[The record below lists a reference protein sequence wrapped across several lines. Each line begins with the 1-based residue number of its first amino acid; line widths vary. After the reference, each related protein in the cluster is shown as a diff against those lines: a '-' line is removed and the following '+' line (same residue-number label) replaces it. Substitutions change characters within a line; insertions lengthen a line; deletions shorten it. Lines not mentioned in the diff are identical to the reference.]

1 VTPSKAE
8 QADATRTALGAA
20 ARQLFTERGYA
31 ATSTTEIVERAGVTR
46 GALYHHFA
54 AKEDLFRA
62 VFEQLE
68 DEVTKHVAKEALTS
82 ADPLEQLRRGTRAY
96 LDACI
101 DPAVQRVVLLEGPS
115 VLGWQTWQEVEQRYG
130 YGLVVAGVEAAIG
143 AGLIAAQPV
152 EPLAHVLFGAL
163 TEAGMVVARADDSD
177 AARAEMEAAMDRLL
191 DGLRASKS

>member
-1 VTPSKAE
+1 MTPRRSE
-8 QADATRTALGAA
+8 QADATRTALSVA

-31 ATSTTEIVERAGVTR
+31 ATSTTEVVERAGVSR

-54 AKEDLFRA
+54 AKEELFRA

-68 DEVTKHVAKEALTS
+68 DEITKHVAREALTS
-82 ADPLEQLRRGTRAY
+82 TDPLEQLRRGTRAY

-115 VLGWQTWQEVEQRYG
+115 VLGWETWQEIEQRYG
-130 YGLVVAGVEAAIG
+130 YGLVLAGVEAAI
-143 AGLIAAQPV
+143 AADLIAAQPV

-163 TEAGMVVARADDSD
+163 TEAGMVVARADEPRT
-177 AARAEMEAAMDRLL
+177 ARSEMEAAMDRLL
-191 DGLRASKS
+191 DGLRPANS

>member
-1 VTPSKAE
+1 VTPTKAE
-8 QADATRTALGAA
+8 QADATRTALSAA

-54 AKEDLFRA
+54 AKDELFRA

-68 DEVTKHVAKEALTS
+68 GEVTKHVADEALTS
-82 ADPLEQLRRGTRAY
+82 TDPLEQLRRGTRAY

-101 DPAVQRVVLLEGPS
+101 DPAVQRVVLLDGPS
-115 VLGWQTWQEVEQRYG
+115 VLGWETWQEIEQRYG
-130 YGLVVAGVEAAIG
+130 YGLVLAGIEAAIG
-143 AGLIAAQPV
+143 AGLISAQPV

-163 TEAGMVVARADDSD
+163 TEAGMVVARADEPRT
-177 AARAEMEAAMDRLL
+177 ARADMEAAMDRLL
-191 DGLRASKS
+191 DGLRS

>member
-68 DEVTKHVAKEALTS
+68 DEVTEHVAKEALTS

-115 VLGWQTWQEVEQRYG
+115 VLGWQTWQEIEQRYG

-163 TEAGMVVARADDSD
+163 TEAGMVVARADDPG

-191 DGLRASKS
+191 DGLRAVET

>member
-8 QADATRTALGAA
+8 QADSTRTALGAA

-115 VLGWQTWQEVEQRYG
+115 VLGWQTWQEIEQRYG

-163 TEAGMVVARADDSD
+163 TEAGMVVARADDPGV
-177 AARAEMEAAMDRLL
+177 ARADMEAAMDRLV
-191 DGLRASKS
+191 DGLRAPKS

>member
-1 VTPSKAE
+1 MTPTKAE
-8 QADATRTALGAA
+8 QADATRSALSAA

-31 ATSTTEIVERAGVTR
+31 ATSTSEIVERAGVTR

-54 AKEDLFRA
+54 AKDELFRA

-68 DEVTKHVAKEALTS
+68 GEVTRRVAEEALTS

-101 DPAVQRVVLLEGPS
+101 DPAVQRVVLLDGPS
-115 VLGWQTWQEVEQRYG
+115 VLGWETWQQIEQRYG

-143 AGLIAAQPV
+143 AGLISAQPV

-163 TEAGMVVARADDSD
+163 TEAGMVVARADEPRT
-177 AARAEMEAAMDRLL
+177 ARVDMEAAMDRLL
-191 DGLRASKS
+191 EGLRASDP

>member
-1 VTPSKAE
+1 MTPKKAE

-115 VLGWQTWQEVEQRYG
+115 VLGWQTWQEIEQRYG

-163 TEAGMVVARADDSD
+163 TEAGMVVARADDPGV
-177 AARAEMEAAMDRLL
+177 ARADMEAAMDRLL
-191 DGLRASKS
+191 DGLRAPKS

>member
-1 VTPSKAE
+1 VTPTKAE
-8 QADATRTALGAA
+8 QADATRAALSAA

-54 AKEDLFRA
+54 AKDELFRA

-68 DEVTKHVAKEALTS
+68 GEVTKHVAEEALTS
-82 ADPLEQLRRGTRAY
+82 TDPLEQLRRGTRAY

-101 DPAVQRVVLLEGPS
+101 DPAVQRVVLLDGPS
-115 VLGWQTWQEVEQRYG
+115 VLGWETWQEIEQRYG
-130 YGLVVAGVEAAIG
+130 YGLLLAGVEAAI
-143 AGLIAAQPV
+143 AGGLVSVQPV

-163 TEAGMVVARADDSD
+163 TEAGMVVARADEPLT
-177 AARAEMEAAMDRLL
+177 ARADMEAAMDRLL
-191 DGLRASKS
+191 DGLRAPNA

>member
-1 VTPSKAE
+1 VTPTKAE
-8 QADATRTALGAA
+8 QADATRTALSAA

-54 AKEDLFRA
+54 AKDELFRA

-68 DEVTKHVAKEALTS
+68 GEVTRRVAEEALTS

-101 DPAVQRVVLLEGPS
+101 DPAVQRVVLLDGPS
-115 VLGWQTWQEVEQRYG
+115 VLGWETWQEIEQRYG

-143 AGLIAAQPV
+143 AGLISAQPV

-163 TEAGMVVARADDSD
+163 TEAGMVVARADEPRT
-177 AARAEMEAAMDRLL
+177 ARVDMEAAMDRLL
-191 DGLRASKS
+191 EGLRASDP

>member
-1 VTPSKAE
+1 MTPTKAE
-8 QADATRTALGAA
+8 QADATRTALRAA

-54 AKEDLFRA
+54 AKDELFRA

-68 DEVTKHVAKEALTS
+68 GEVTKHVAQEALTS
-82 ADPLEQLRRGTRAY
+82 DDPLEQLRRGTRAY

-101 DPAVQRVVLLEGPS
+101 DPAVQRVVLLDGPS
-115 VLGWQTWQEVEQRYG
+115 VLGWETWQEIEQRYG
-130 YGLVVAGVEAAIG
+130 YGLVLAGVEAAIA
-143 AGLIAAQPV
+143 AGLISAQPV

-163 TEAGMVVARADDSD
+163 TEAGMVVARADEPRT
-177 AARAEMEAAMDRLL
+177 ARADMEAAMDRLL
-191 DGLRASKS
+191 DGLRAAPS

>member
-1 VTPSKAE
+1 MTPTKAE
-8 QADATRTALGAA
+8 QADATRTALRAA

-54 AKEDLFRA
+54 AKDELFRA

-68 DEVTKHVAKEALTS
+68 GEVTKHVAQEALTS

-101 DPAVQRVVLLEGPS
+101 DPAVQRVVLLDGPS
-115 VLGWQTWQEVEQRYG
+115 VLGWETWQEIEQRYG
-130 YGLVVAGVEAAIG
+130 YGLVLAGVEAAIA
-143 AGLIAAQPV
+143 AGLISAQPV

-163 TEAGMVVARADDSD
+163 TEAGMVVARADQPRT
-177 AARAEMEAAMDRLL
+177 ARADMEAAMDRLL
-191 DGLRASKS
+191 DGLRAATS

>member
-1 VTPSKAE
+1 MTPSKAE

-54 AKEDLFRA
+54 AKEELFRA

-115 VLGWQTWQEVEQRYG
+115 VLGWQTWQEIEQRYG
-130 YGLVVAGVEAAIG
+130 YGLVVTGVEAAIG

-163 TEAGMVVARADDSD
+163 TEAGMVVARADDPGV
-177 AARAEMEAAMDRLL
+177 ARADMEAAMDRLL
-191 DGLRASKS
+191 DGLRAPKS

>member
-1 VTPSKAE
+1 VTPTKAE
-8 QADATRTALGAA
+8 QADATRSALSAA

-31 ATSTTEIVERAGVTR
+31 ATSTTEIVEQAGVTR

-54 AKEDLFRA
+54 AKDDLFRA

-68 DEVTKHVAKEALTS
+68 GEVTEHVAQEALMS

-101 DPAVQRVVLLEGPS
+101 DPAVQRVVLLDGPS
-115 VLGWQTWQEVEQRYG
+115 VLGWETWQEIEQRYG

-143 AGLIAAQPV
+143 AGLISAQPV

-163 TEAGMVVARADDSD
+163 TEAGMVVARADEPRT
-177 AARAEMEAAMDRLL
+177 ARVDMEAAMDRLL
-191 DGLRASKS
+191 EGLRASDP

>member
-1 VTPSKAE
+1 MTPSKAE

-115 VLGWQTWQEVEQRYG
+115 VLGWQTWQEIEQRYG

-163 TEAGMVVARADDSD
+163 TEAGMVVARADDPGV
-177 AARAEMEAAMDRLL
+177 ARADMEAAMDRLL
-191 DGLRASKS
+191 DGLRAPKS

>member
-1 VTPSKAE
+1 MTPSKAE
-8 QADATRTALGAA
+8 QADSTRTALGAA

-68 DEVTKHVAKEALTS
+68 DEVTKHVAKEALKS

-115 VLGWQTWQEVEQRYG
+115 VLGWQTWQEIEQRYG

-163 TEAGMVVARADDSD
+163 TEAGMVVARADDPA
-177 AARAEMEAAMDRLL
+177 AARADMEAAMDRLL
-191 DGLRASKS
+191 DGLRAPKS

>member
-1 VTPSKAE
+1 MTPSKAE
-8 QADATRTALGAA
+8 QADSTRTALGAA

-115 VLGWQTWQEVEQRYG
+115 VLGWQTWQEIEQRYG

-163 TEAGMVVARADDSD
+163 TEAGMVVARADDPGV
-177 AARAEMEAAMDRLL
+177 ARADMEAAMDRLL
-191 DGLRASKS
+191 DGLRAPKS